1 MKRTLKASTISWG
14 LYPGVRNIRNKK
26 SFQPYQI
33 VLVIAVP
40 ADGAMTL
47 ASMLYFFPSTE
58 RVLVRPVMAALAV
71 EYCKKISKPMDY

>member
-1 MKRTLKASTISWG
+1 MKRTLNASTISWG
-14 LYPGVRNIRNKK
+14 LHLGVRNLTNKK
-26 SFQPYQI
+26 SFQSYQI

-47 ASMLYFFPSTE
+47 ARILYFFPSME

-71 EYCKKISKPMDY
+71 EYCKKIRKPVG

>member
-14 LYPGVRNIRNKK
+14 LDLRVRNILNKK
-26 SFQPYQI
+26 IFQSYQI

-47 ASMLYFFPSTE
+47 ARMLYFFPSME
-58 RVLVRPVMAALAV
+58 RVRVRPVMAALAV
-71 EYCKKISKPMDY
+71 EYYKKIRKLTD